1 MQLGA
6 LHQADSVEQARMAAA
21 QMPCC
26 LFATVQKSDEVA
38 DRVGG
43 QQALRRSAAARQAS
57 LLEA

>member
-6 LHQADSVEQARMAAA
+6 LHHADSVEQARMAAA
-21 QMPCC
+21 EMVCC
-26 LFATVQKSDEVA
+26 LFAKVQKSAEVA

-43 QQALRRSAAARQAS
+43 QRALRRPAAARQAS